1 MRFDTKLHYYNMH
14 LVRTL
19 KGLERV
25 EINVLRWNGLQELGD
40 ESVKTAKD
48 TEVDNDE
55 DVIKANKLT
64 ALKRHTAGL
73 DQGPGSCNSSPV
85 SNGATQQACHGEH
98 EGRGQE

>member
-1 MRFDTKLHYYNMH
+1 MEWF
-14 LVRTL
+14 
-19 KGLERV
+19 
-25 EINVLRWNGLQELGD
+25 QELGD

-85 SNGATQQACHGEH
+85 SNGAAQQACTTTVASRSGKQSWANYESLNVC
-98 EGRGQE
+98 GRQR

>member
-1 MRFDTKLHYYNMH
+1 MRFDTKLYYYTMH

-25 EINVLRWNGLQELGD
+25 EIMSCDGILQELGD

>member
-25 EINVLRWNGLQELGD
+25 KIMSCDGILQELGD

-55 DVIKANKLT
+55 DV
-64 ALKRHTAGL
+64 
-73 DQGPGSCNSSPV
+73 
-85 SNGATQQACHGEH
+85 
-98 EGRGQE
+98 

>member
-1 MRFDTKLHYYNMH
+1 MRFDTKLHYYDMH

-25 EINVLRWNGLQELGD
+25 EIMSCDGILQELGD

-73 DQGPGSCNSSPV
+73 DQGPGSCNLSPV

>member
-25 EINVLRWNGLQELGD
+25 EIMSCDGILQELGD